1 MNTTA
6 ATKNVVPAGTWTVD
20 RAHSKAGFAVKHMGI
35 ATVRGEFTEF
45 EGTLEVGED
54 LSSAKAYGTVNVG
67 SVDTNEPGRD
77 EDLRSAN
84 FFDIEQYPEMT
95 FESSRIEALD
105 DETLRIVGNLT
116 LHGVTKEIEL
126 KAEVMGTDVDHSD
139 QQRLGLEVTGE
150 LSRNDFGI
158 AFNHALGSG
167 NLVVS
172 DKVKLAID
180 VSAIKS

>member
-1 MNTTA
+1 MNMTA
-6 ATKNVVPAGTWTVD
+6 ATNNVVPAGTWTVD
-20 RAHSKAGFAVKHMGI
+20 RAHSKVGFAVKHMGI

-45 EGTLEVGED
+45 EGALEVGDD
-54 LSSAKAYGTVNVG
+54 LSGARAYGTVNVG
-67 SVDTNEPGRD
+67 SVDTNEQGRD
-77 EDLRSAN
+77 GDLRSAN
-84 FFDIEQYPEMT
+84 FFDVEQYPEMT
-95 FESSRIEALD
+95 FESTRIEALD
-105 DETLRIVGNLT
+105 EETLRIVGNLT